1 MYNVSL
7 TSGKSYDLAV
17 AFMTPT
23 SFSPGYK
30 TLTRSA
36 NICLSRKWTGISPFG
51 ASGMTFSRP
60 CKGSAISVGM
70 ERQSYNLLEYTSVQ
84 QPFGSPALP
93 HMMVVVIETIPVMLE
108 FLQAILV
115 DIFQPAVG

>member
-1 MYNVSL
+1 
-7 TSGKSYDLAV
+7 
-17 AFMTPT
+17 
-23 SFSPGYK
+23 
-30 TLTRSA
+30 
-36 NICLSRKWTGISPFG
+36 
-51 ASGMTFSRP
+51 
-60 CKGSAISVGM
+60 M